1 MKIQDCFT
9 QVNLFVPI
17 SELYVVVVTAFN
29 CLPLRWEETP
39 CYVITVCK
47 FSFCSLPLPQKTVST
62 GIWKTAPFPRKPNYS
77 VYLALNIQGATL
89 AVVLRTMTDGGSV
102 WLVCDP
108 AWSLELLKSTLKLSS
123 HLLKLLSSGL
133 IFIILWLLNI
143 YFEIKT
149 HYSLRHVLEETVF
162 SVRF

>member
-77 VYLALNIQGATL
+77 VYLALNIQGGYTGCSPEDHDRWWQCL
-89 AVVLRTMTDGGSV
+89 AGLWS
-102 WLVCDP
+102 
-108 AWSLELLKSTLKLSS
+108 SLEPGAAQIHTEVKFAPSKTPV
-123 HLLKLLSSGL
+123 
-133 IFIILWLLNI
+133 FRLNI
-143 YFEIKT
+143 YNPVVIK
-149 HYSLRHVLEETVF
+149 HLF
-162 SVRF
+162 WN